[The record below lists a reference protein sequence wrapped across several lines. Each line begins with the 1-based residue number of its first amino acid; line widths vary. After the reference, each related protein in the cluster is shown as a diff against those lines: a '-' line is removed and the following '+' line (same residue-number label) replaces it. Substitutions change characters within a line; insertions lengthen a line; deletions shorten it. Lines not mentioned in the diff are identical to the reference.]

1 MRGRGIDG
9 AIQSARQMLTIGF
22 DGTSPTPEVR
32 RFLGERG
39 GGGYILFRRNIV
51 DADQLLA
58 LNRELRSLAVGLPVF
73 AMVDQEG
80 GRVMRLRGIG
90 SDVPPMS
97 ALGNAGSVLHAR
109 RMGELLGREVHAVG
123 FNVDCAPVLDV
134 HSNPD
139 NPIIGD
145 RALGT
150 DPEDVGRLGVAFI
163 QGMHRSGVLTCGK
176 HFPGHGDTLLDSH
189 LALPRLEHDRSRLDA
204 VELVPFREVFAKA
217 PPALVMT
224 AHVLY
229 RGVDPDRPGT
239 LSPVVIER
247 LLRDELGYQGVVV
260 TDDLEMKALADRYS
274 IEEIVRLGLEAGVDV
289 FLCCKE
295 EERWLRAEAELERL
309 LVDSVV
315 SPERIQRSV
324 RRIARAKG
332 PLRDALVPD
341 VDAASRVLRC
351 AEHQEWLAQ
360 LDAACGTA

>member
-1 MRGRGIDG
+1 
-9 AIQSARQMLTIGF
+9 
-22 DGTSPTPEVR
+22 
-32 RFLGERG
+32 
-39 GGGYILFRRNIV
+39 
-51 DADQLLA
+51 
-58 LNRELRSLAVGLPVF
+58 
-73 AMVDQEG
+73 
-80 GRVMRLRGIG
+80 
-90 SDVPPMS
+90 
-97 ALGNAGSVLHAR
+97 
-109 RMGELLGREVHAVG
+109 
-123 FNVDCAPVLDV
+123 
-134 HSNPD
+134 
-139 NPIIGD
+139 
-145 RALGT
+145 
-150 DPEDVGRLGVAFI
+150 
-163 QGMHRSGVLTCGK
+163 
-176 HFPGHGDTLLDSH
+176 
-189 LALPRLEHDRSRLDA
+189 